1 MADTFQFDL
10 VSPESRLAS
19 GPAKAVRLP
28 GTDGDMTAMPD
39 HAPTVT
45 TLRPGTIVV
54 EMADGS
60 EQAYVVLG
68 GFAQITADSAT
79 VLADEA
85 MRLSLSGAFVGSP
98 LYASPEHFRT
108 EELDGR
114 ADLFSLGVILYELAS
129 GAHPHP
135 GDDFASVLA
144 RVTNDRPRHLGERKR
159 RRYPRSPA

>member
-85 MRLSLSGAFVGSP
+85 MRKTE
-98 LYASPEHFRT
+98 AS
-108 EELDGR
+108 
-114 ADLFSLGVILYELAS
+114 ADLLRQRIKEAQEAQAAKQGEEADLA
-129 GAHPHP
+129 AKLVA
-135 GDDFASVLA
+135 DLE
-144 RVTNDRPRHLGERKR
+144 HLLQDMV
-159 RRYPRSPA
+159 